1 MSSRSSYNGVCKLR
15 KEVGGVRWTN
25 ARMKSRESVPLVG
38 RPSRPYIESGGQ
50 VTHKERFS

>member
-15 KEVGGVRWTN
+15 KEVGGVRWKN

-50 VTHKERFS
+50 VTYKERFS